1 MSTKEL
7 LVKLSNAFGPAGFED
22 EVRDLI
28 REYISD
34 LVDEIF
40 EDTTGNLIALK
51 KGKSNKRVMVD
62 AHMDEIGFIVSYLNG
77 PFVRFQVVGGI
88 DLRLLPGQRVLIKNR
103 KGEKIQGVIG
113 TIPPH
118 VQTPDEMKKVFD
130 VTDLFIDVGAVSE
143 EELKNKGINVGDPGV
158 FYTSAEVVSDD
169 VIMGKSFDDR
179 AGCGVLIKVLERL
192 RNVHLPFDLYAVFT
206 TGEELGLR
214 GAKTAAYNVDPDFS
228 LSIEGTIAVDNPNIA
243 PHKQPSHIGKG
254 PVITIIDKSIVV
266 NPKVVRF
273 FEVVA
278 EKNGIGFQYKT
289 PIYGSTNAG
298 VIHLERG
305 GVLSGVVAVPCRYI
319 HSPMSIMRLSDFEKT
334 VELVYNILVEL
345 PATELLDKKLRL

>member
-1 MSTKEL
+1 MSARDL
-7 LVKLSNAFGPAGFED
+7 LVKLSSAFGPAGFED
-22 EVRDLI
+22 EVREVI
-28 REYISD
+28 REYISG

-40 EDTTGNLIALK
+40 EDTSGNLIALK
-51 KGKSNKRVMVD
+51 KGKSNKRVMLD
-62 AHMDEIGFIVSYLNG
+62 AHMDEIGFIVSHLNG
-77 PFVRFQVVGGI
+77 PFIRFQMLGGV
-88 DLRLLPGQRVLIKNR
+88 DPRLLPGQRVVIKNR
-103 KGEKIQGVIG
+103 KGEKIRGVIG

-118 VQTPDEMKKVFD
+118 VQTSEEMKKVFE
-130 VTDLFIDVGAVSE
+130 VTDLFIDIGAISE
-143 EELKNKGINVGDPGV
+143 EELKEKGISVGDPGV
-158 FYTSAEVVSDD
+158 FYGTAEVVSDD
-169 VIMGKSFDDR
+169 VIVGKSFDDR

-192 RNVHLPFDLYAVFT
+192 KNVHLPYDLFVVFT

-214 GAKTAAYNVDPDFS
+214 GAKTAVYNVDPDFS
-228 LSIEGTIAVDNPNIA
+228 LSVEGTIAVDNPNIP

-254 PVITIIDKSIVV
+254 PVITIIDRSIVV

-273 FEVVA
+273 FEAVA
-278 EKNGIGFQYKT
+278 EKNGIEFQYKT

-305 GVLSGVVAVPCRYI
+305 GVFSGVVAVPCRYI

-345 PATELLDKKLRL
+345 PSTDLLDRKLRL